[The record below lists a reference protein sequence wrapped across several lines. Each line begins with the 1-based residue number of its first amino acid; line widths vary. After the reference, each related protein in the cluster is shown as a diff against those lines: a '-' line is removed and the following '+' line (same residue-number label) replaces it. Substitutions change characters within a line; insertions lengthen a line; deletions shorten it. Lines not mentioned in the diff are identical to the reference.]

1 MDLTIVISIIGG
13 FLTVGLTINGF
24 FLRSIV
30 NGQNKLEV
38 DIAKIMVKIDNFN
51 NRIEE
56 LEHKVRKLELSA
68 IECRSKCEVTN
79 LTVQT

>member
-24 FLRSIV
+24 FLRGIV

-51 NRIEE
+51 GRIEE
-56 LEHKVRKLELSA
+56 LEHKVRKIEMA
-68 IECRSKCEVTN
+68 TIECRTKCYESAN
-79 LTVQT
+79 LTV